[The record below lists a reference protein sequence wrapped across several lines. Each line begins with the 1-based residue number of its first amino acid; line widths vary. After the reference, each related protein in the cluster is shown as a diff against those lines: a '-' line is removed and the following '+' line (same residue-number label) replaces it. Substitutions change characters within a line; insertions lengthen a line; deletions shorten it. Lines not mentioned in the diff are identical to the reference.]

1 MFEARISVVTVLE
14 GRVGVALDVGSMF
27 REKVSYLSL
36 LRRLDEKYYFNFIS
50 YKFSNLL
57 FHLK

>member
-27 REKVSYLSL
+27 REKGVL
-36 LRRLDEKYYFNFIS
+36 FIS
-50 YKFSNLL
+50 FKET
-57 FHLK
+57 